1 MALVFEKLDD
11 GDGSIIRSNVRCLFG
26 LEESRGVR
34 DDPLKGGVS
43 VQVLKRLTRF
53 KQILGVFYQ
62 IGSRDS
68 SYFIVTGELSFKIFL
83 RDIYR
88 ASRCNNRRN

>member
-1 MALVFEKLDD
+1 MALVVEKLDD

-53 KQILGVFYQ
+53 KQILGFFT
-62 IGSRDS
+62 R
-68 SYFIVTGELSFKIFL
+68 
-83 RDIYR
+83 
-88 ASRCNNRRN
+88 